1 MDGLLFLPK
10 QEGGMPGMKQIEG
23 ERQQNILKLTWP
35 IFIELVLQMLVGN
48 ADQIMVGWY
57 DSDSV
62 GAIGNAN
69 QITNL
74 MLIVFSVICT
84 AAMILIAQ
92 HIGANAL
99 SELGETY
106 TVSLLAN
113 AIFGAVIM
121 VILFLLCQ
129 PIYHLMGV
137 NEKIFKATCDY
148 TRIISVGMLLQAIYL
163 TFSAFFRSN
172 QMMKESMIISV
183 GVNLLNIAGNAVF
196 INGAFGLPAMGA
208 AGAALASDVSRLV
221 GVIIIWRMF
230 RKRFPGMLSVKFLRP
245 FPIWQLRTLLKIGI
259 PTGGESVS
267 YNGSQLVLQTFC
279 NMLPIYVVTTK
290 VYANMFAML
299 SYIFASAI
307 GQAAQVVVAYHMG
320 AGEPDIVVKK
330 VSYTLRRAVLIST
343 CVSVLLFVFA
353 KPVYS
358 LFTKDANVL
367 ALCASVMLVEI
378 PLEMGRAVNIVMCRS
393 LQACGD
399 IRFPITICIISAWSV
414 SVGGGFLLGIVLGY
428 GLPGIWAAQAAD
440 ECLRAVLFL
449 LRWRGG
455 QWRTKRLVAKH

>member
-208 AGAALASDVSRLV
+208 AGAALA
-221 GVIIIWRMF
+221 
-230 RKRFPGMLSVKFLRP
+230 LS
-245 FPIWQLRTLLKIGI
+245 
-259 PTGGESVS
+259 
-267 YNGSQLVLQTFC
+267 
-279 NMLPIYVVTTK
+279 
-290 VYANMFAML
+290 
-299 SYIFASAI
+299 
-307 GQAAQVVVAYHMG
+307 
-320 AGEPDIVVKK
+320 
-330 VSYTLRRAVLIST
+330 LIH
-343 CVSVLLFVFA
+343 
-353 KPVYS
+353 
-358 LFTKDANVL
+358 
-367 ALCASVMLVEI
+367 I
-378 PLEMGRAVNIVMCRS
+378 
-393 LQACGD
+393 
-399 IRFPITICIISAWSV
+399 
-414 SVGGGFLLGIVLGY
+414 
-428 GLPGIWAAQAAD
+428 
-440 ECLRAVLFL
+440 
-449 LRWRGG
+449 
-455 QWRTKRLVAKH
+455 

>member
-1 MDGLLFLPK
+1 MERLGK
-10 QEGGMPGMKQIEG
+10 K
-23 ERQQNILKLTWP
+23 RQQSILELTWP

-69 QITNL
+69 QITSL

-113 AIFGAVIM
+113 AIFGAVVM
-121 VILFLLCQ
+121 AALFLLCE
-129 PIYHLMGV
+129 PIYRLMGV
-137 NEKIFKATCDY
+137 NEKIFAATCDY
-148 TRIISVGMLLQAIYL
+148 TRIISVGMLLQAVYL
-163 TFSAFFRSN
+163 TFGAFFRSN

-208 AGAALASDVSRLV
+208 AGAALASDISRLA
-221 GVIIIWRMF
+221 GVVVIWIIFCR
-230 RKRFPGMLSVKFLRP
+230 RFPGMLSFKFLRP
-245 FPIWQLRTLLKIGI
+245 FPVWQLRTLLKIGL
-259 PTGGESVS
+259 PTGGESLS

-279 NMLPIYVVTTK
+279 NMLPLYVVTTK

-320 AGEPDIVVKK
+320 AGEPDEVAKK

-343 CVSVLLFVFA
+343 GVSLLLFLFA
-353 KPVYS
+353 RPVYS
-358 LFTKDANVL
+358 LFTKDADVL
-367 ALCASVMLVEI
+367 ALCAAVMLVEV

-399 IRFPITICIISAWSV
+399 IRFPIAICVVSAWLV
-414 SVGGGFLLGIVLGY
+414 SVGGGFLFGIVLGY

-440 ECLRAVLFL
+440 ECLRAGLFL
-449 LRWRGG
+449 LRWRRG
-455 QWRTKRLVAKH
+455 QWRTRRLIEKH